1 MKTVLKILCI
11 GILVILFFK
20 VVLPILIG
28 IIGVALG
35 VIISI
40 AFLIALVVGL
50 YTIVKKIIS

>member
-28 IIGVALG
+28 IIGAALG
-35 VIISI
+35 AIIGI
-40 AFLIALVVGL
+40 IFLAGLAIGL

>member
-11 GILVILFFK
+11 GILAILFFK
-20 VVLPILIG
+20 VVLPILIA

-40 AFLIALVVGL
+40 VFLIAVIVGL
-50 YTIVKKIIS
+50 YVIVKKIIS